1 MLFAA
6 VGIGAAAQ
14 PAALARLS
22 VVPMRANPSH
32 AAEQVSQILM
42 GHPVR
47 ILEKR
52 KDWSRVSGLDGYEG
66 WIINHSLVFLSTDE
80 FARWE
85 NAPKEIVTEPYE
97 LHDADKLTDLV
108 CGNILESR
116 GDSLRLPDGRM
127 ILRPAGATTALVS
140 QPAPLN
146 PADLPRFAA
155 LYTGAPYLW
164 GGLSSKGMDCSGLVR
179 MAYLNQQR
187 LLPRD
192 AWQQARQGR
201 EVPADSLQAGD
212 LIFFGNPTSGKI
224 THVAIYEGNGQYV
237 HSSQL
242 VRRNSLNPDSPLY
255 LPLHILARRRVP
267 GTSIAD
273 AIARF

>member
-1 MLFAA
+1 MRSPKFLLLILAA
-6 VGIGAAAQ
+6 TVGIGVAAQ

-32 AAEQVSQILM
+32 AAEQVSQTLM

-52 KDWSRVSGLDGYEG
+52 KDWSKVRGLDGYEG
-66 WIINHSLVFLSTDE
+66 WIINHSLVFLSADE
-80 FARWE
+80 FARWK

-116 GDSLRLPDGRM
+116 GDSLRLPDGRT
-127 ILRPAGATTALVS
+127 ILRPAGATEPVGK
-140 QPAPLN
+140 PAPLD
-146 PADLPRFAA
+146 PAGLPRFAS

-179 MAYLNQQR
+179 MAYLGQQR

-201 EVPADSLQAGD
+201 EIPADSIRPGD
-212 LIFFGNPTSGKI
+212 LIFFGNPTNGKI
-224 THVAIYEGNGQYV
+224 THVAIYAGGGQYV

-242 VRRNSLNPDSPLY
+242 VRHNSLLSLI
-255 LPLHILARRRVP
+255 HI
-267 GTSIAD
+267 
-273 AIARF
+273 